1 MSTSTK
7 AAKTTRKVNQ
17 MSEPDVEKVELKEL
31 DQNAKN
37 KGGHYVGSH
46 TSAEREEEA
55 KKQLAKD
62 LGKNVTVQTVSGG
75 DMHYFA
81 ANKTITGDPT
91 VVPDSN
97 WLRYQIEQGRIKEV
111 K

>member
-1 MSTSTK
+1 MTTSTK

-37 KGGHYVGSH
+37 KGGHFVGSH

-62 LGKNVTVQTVSGG
+62 LGKSVMVQTVSGG